1 MKKLLLSASVA
12 VVLSSSLMAEYTIEP
27 VVTKSFT
34 KSSSSLDDYS
44 SFGVKVS
51 RELVDSLSLQL
62 GYEYADDAEYKGSN
76 TTTDLM
82 RYSVNALYDFKN
94 LSNVTPYIYLGG
106 GYEKVNN
113 KHFGLDSQAIWNTGL
128 GVKYALTE
136 TVSLFTEGRF
146 THKVETEDNDKS
158 VGFGVSIK
166 FGGEK
171 PQPVQPVAEPVK
183 EAPKAVEAPKVEAP
197 KDGDKDG
204 VVDAMDKCLNTP
216 KGLKVDKDGCAL
228 NFNFHVN
235 FDFDKANIKPE
246 YKAKVLEFAQIMK
259 ENPMLNAVIE
269 GHTDSVGSDAYNEKL
284 SAKRAEAVRNALISE
299 GIEASR
305 LKAVGYGEAKP
316 IADNKTKDGR
326 YENRRV
332 EANTDIK

>member
-1 MKKLLLSASVA
+1 MKKLLLSTSVA
-12 VVLSSSLMAEYTIEP
+12 IALSSSLMAEYTIEP
-27 VVTKSFT
+27 VVTKNFT
-34 KSSSSLDDYS
+34 KTNSALDDYS
-44 SFGVKVS
+44 SFGLKVS

-62 GYEYADDAEYKGSN
+62 GYEYTDDAEYAGSN

-94 LSNVTPYIYLGG
+94 SSNIIPYVYLGG

-136 TVSLFTEGRF
+136 TVSLFTEGRV

-158 VGFGVSIK
+158 IGFGVSIK

-171 PQPVQPVAEPVK
+171 PQPVQVKEEPVK
-183 EAPKAVEAPKVEAP
+183 ETPKAVETPKVEAP

-204 VVDAMDKCLNTP
+204 VVDATDKCLNTP

-326 YENRRV
+326 YTNRRV

>member
-1 MKKLLLSASVA
+1 MLLSTSVA
-12 VVLSSSLMAEYTIEP
+12 IALSSSLMAEYTIEP
-27 VVTKSFT
+27 VVTKNFT
-34 KSSSSLDDYS
+34 KTNSGLDDYS
-44 SFGVKVS
+44 SFGIKVS

-62 GYEYADDAEYKGSN
+62 GYEYTDDAEYKGSN

-94 LSNVTPYIYLGG
+94 SSNVKPYIYLGG

-136 TVSLFTEGRF
+136 TVSLFTEGKF

-158 VGFGVSIK
+158 IGFGVSIK

-171 PQPVQPVAEPVK
+171 PQHVQTKEEPVK
-183 EAPKAVEAPKVEAP
+183 EAPKAVEVPKVETP
-197 KDGDKDG
+197 KDSDGDGIIDEL
-204 VVDAMDKCLNTP
+204 DKCPNTP

-228 NFNFHVN
+228 NFNFQVN
-235 FDFDKANIKPE
+235 FDFDKANIKQE
-246 YKAKVLEFAQIMK
+246 YKEKVLEFAQIMK
-259 ENPMLNAVIE
+259 ENPLLNATIE
-269 GHTDSVGSDAYNEKL
+269 GHTDSIGNDAYNQKL
-284 SAKRAEAVRNALISE
+284 SQRRAEAVREALITE
-299 GIEASR
+299 GIDASR
-305 LKAVGYGEAKP
+305 LKAVGYGETKP
-316 IADNKTKDGR
+316 IADNNTKDGR

>member
-1 MKKLLLSASVA
+1 MKKLLLSTSVA

-94 LSNVTPYIYLGG
+94 SSNVTPYIYLGG

-171 PQPVQPVAEPVK
+171 QQPVQPVAEPVK